1 VKREP
6 SSSAPLEGWN
16 FGSTP
21 IVKETHLSRKPAR
34 WSLEVALASV
44 AVLAAASTVY
54 WTDAFGLAVLLPAS
68 RESVFARSEYWRLL
82 ISLFTHADVEHLLS
96 NGIVFGLL
104 AFLLFG
110 YYGPVVY
117 PGLALALSALA
128 TGVSLLTYPPSTIL
142 VGASGAVYLMTAFWL
157 VLYLLIERGT
167 GLGKRLVRAVGF
179 ALIALLPASYEAT
192 VSYRTHAI
200 GFGVGLVTGLIY
212 FWMRRDALRKA
223 ERVEYDSAMG
233 PLAH

>member
-1 VKREP
+1 M
-6 SSSAPLEGWN
+6 SSLEGWN

-21 IVKETHLSRKPAR
+21 VVRETHLSRKPANA
-34 WSLEVALASV
+34 SLGVALASV
-44 AVLAAASTVY
+44 AVLAGASIVY
-54 WTDAFGLAVLLPAS
+54 WTDSFGLAVLLPAS
-68 RESVFARSEYWRLL
+68 REAVFERSEYWRLVT
-82 ISLFTHADVEHLLS
+82 SLFTHADAEHLLS

-110 YYGPVVY
+110 YYGPMVY
-117 PGLALALSALA
+117 PVAVLGLAAIV
-128 TGVSLLTYPPSTIL
+128 TGASILTYPPSTIL

-167 GLGKRLVRAVGF
+167 RLGKRLVRAVGF

-200 GFGVGLVTGLIY
+200 GFGVGLVSGLVY
-212 FWMRRDALRKA
+212 FVRRRDALRAA
-223 ERVEYDSAMG
+223 ERIDYE
-233 PLAH
+233 

>member
-1 VKREP
+1 M
-6 SSSAPLEGWN
+6 SSLEGWN

-21 IVKETHLSRKPAR
+21 VVRETHLSRKPAKA
-34 WSLEVALASV
+34 SLEVALASV
-44 AVLAAASTVY
+44 VVLAAASMMY
-54 WTDAFGLAVLLPAS
+54 WTDAFGLATLFPAS
-68 RESVFARSEYWRLL
+68 RESVFGRGEYWRLL
-82 ISLFTHADVEHLLS
+82 TSLFTHADVEHLLS

-110 YYGPVVY
+110 YYGPRVY
-117 PGLALALSALA
+117 PGAVLGLAAIV

-167 GLGKRLVRAVGF
+167 GAKKRFVRAVGF
-179 ALIALLPASYEAT
+179 ALITLLPASYEPG

-200 GFGVGLVTGLIY
+200 GFAFGLVSGLLY
-212 FWMRRDALRKA
+212 FWQSKDVLRRA
-223 ERVEYDSAMG
+223 ERIEVASEMG
-233 PLAH
+233 PLEH

>member
-1 VKREP
+1 MKREP
-6 SSSAPLEGWN
+6 SSSASLEGWN

-21 IVKETHLSRKPAR
+21 VVKETHLSRKPAR
-34 WSLEVALASV
+34 ASFVVALASV
-44 AVLAAASTVY
+44 AVLAAASLVY

-68 RESVFARSEYWRLL
+68 RESVFERGEYWRLL
-82 ISLFTHADVEHLLS
+82 TSLLTHADVEHLLS

-110 YYGPVVY
+110 YYGPFVY
-117 PGLALALSALA
+117 PTLVLGLAAMVTA
-128 TGVSLLTYPPSTIL
+128 VSLHTYPPSTLL

-167 GLGKRLVRAVGF
+167 ELRKRLVRAVGF
-179 ALIALLPASYEAT
+179 ALITLLPASYEPE

-200 GFGVGLVTGLIY
+200 GFGVGLVSGLLY
-212 FWMRRDALRKA
+212 FWRRKEVLRRT
-223 ERVEYDSAMG
+223 ERVALDSVTV
-233 PLAH
+233 PLDH

>member
-6 SSSAPLEGWN
+6 SSSASLEGWN

-34 WSLEVALASV
+34 ASLGVALASV
-44 AVLAAASTVY
+44 AVLVTASLVY
-54 WTDAFGLAVLLPAS
+54 WIDAFGIGILLPAS
-68 RESVFARSEYWRLL
+68 RESVFGRGEYWRLL
-82 ISLFTHADVEHLLS
+82 TSLVTHADVAHLLA

-110 YYGPVVY
+110 YYGGVVY
-117 PGLALALSALA
+117 PALVVGLAAIVTA
-128 TGVSLLTYPPSTIL
+128 VSLRTYPSSTLL
-142 VGASGAVYLMTAFWL
+142 VGASGAIYLMTAFWL

-167 GLGKRLVRAVGF
+167 ALGKRLVRAGGF
-179 ALIALLPASYEAT
+179 ALITLLPASYEPE

-200 GFGVGLVTGLIY
+200 GFAVGLVSGLAY
-212 FWMRRDALRKA
+212 FLRHKDALRAA
-223 ERVEYDSAMG
+223 ERIDFE
-233 PLAH
+233 